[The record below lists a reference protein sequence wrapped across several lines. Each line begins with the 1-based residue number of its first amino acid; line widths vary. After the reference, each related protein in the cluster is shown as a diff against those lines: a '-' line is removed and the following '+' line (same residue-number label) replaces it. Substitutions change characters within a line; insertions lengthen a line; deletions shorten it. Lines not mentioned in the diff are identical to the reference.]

1 MRRIFT
7 ILAFSLCCSSVSWAV
22 PAFRAKKK
30 VTLDDGT
37 MLEVSLKGDESF
49 HFWQADDGRAVK
61 LQPNGYARFYTE
73 QEFQDATDA
82 VDQVRSQ
89 DNVRRLARRR
99 NYIGKFNKLEGKKK
113 CLVILMQYADVQF
126 KEGHNLELFRDMFNK
141 EGYTDNDFTGSVSD
155 YFKAQSYGKFE
166 IDFDVVGP
174 YTAKYKMSY
183 YGGND
188 TNGNDINPR
197 ALIEEGLMAADA
209 EVNYKDYDWDGDGE
223 VEQVFVLYAGYG
235 PNFGG
240 NEDNIWPHES
250 RLYRETPLKLDGV
263 KLDTYACSCEMYG
276 SAGNIIDGIG
286 AACHEFSHCLGYP
299 DFYDTSKGD
308 NYGMGDWDIMAGGN
322 YNNMSRTPISYSS
335 YERWMAGW
343 LTPVEINSE
352 TQIEDMKP
360 ITEVPEAYILYNDKN
375 RNEYYMLENR
385 QLQGFDAANSGHG
398 LLVLHVDYDE
408 GAWMGNT
415 PNASTP
421 ERMTFIPADGRRDW
435 RTEDGDLFPGTSG
448 NTALTDV
455 TTPAAELN
463 NRNTDGQKL
472 MHKSIERITEKDG
485 LISMLV
491 CAPLLSIPSFD
502 TPVWKDEQTVELSW
516 QPVDRAQGYELL
528 LSGNPRKGSVEE
540 AVCLDEDFAGC
551 YKSSV
556 GFSDI
561 GTKMDSY
568 TTNKGFSGKK
578 LYQSPEKLRI
588 GTSTT
593 TGFLRSPVMP
603 SLVTGDLT
611 VALEVKPLKEGT
623 KVKGVLDIVTN
634 TAATNQELS
643 FSFETATTLVLH
655 STVKFNERYVL
666 NLNPESGM
674 YISRLTLYDGN
685 FSEEELGLA
694 GKAMSPRRAAAMQKT
709 VTTNDTHY
717 TFEGLD
723 PAYEYDVQI
732 RATDDGRFSQ
742 WSDIMTFSNESAV
755 GGISSDANISP
766 DDAVYDL
773 QGRPVAMPLRRGIYI
788 VNGKKVMK

>member
-1 MRRIFT
+1 
-7 ILAFSLCCSSVSWAV
+7 
-22 PAFRAKKK
+22 
-30 VTLDDGT
+30 
-37 MLEVSLKGDESF
+37 
-49 HFWQADDGRAVK
+49 
-61 LQPNGYARFYTE
+61 
-73 QEFQDATDA
+73 
-82 VDQVRSQ
+82 
-89 DNVRRLARRR
+89 
-99 NYIGKFNKLEGKKK
+99 
-113 CLVILMQYADVQF
+113 
-126 KEGHNLELFRDMFNK
+126 
-141 EGYTDNDFTGSVSD
+141 
-155 YFKAQSYGKFE
+155 
-166 IDFDVVGP
+166 
-174 YTAKYKMSY
+174 
-183 YGGND
+183 
-188 TNGNDINPR
+188 
-197 ALIEEGLMAADA
+197 
-209 EVNYKDYDWDGDGE
+209 
-223 VEQVFVLYAGYG
+223 
-235 PNFGG
+235 
-240 NEDNIWPHES
+240 
-250 RLYRETPLKLDGV
+250 
-263 KLDTYACSCEMYG
+263 
-276 SAGNIIDGIG
+276 
-286 AACHEFSHCLGYP
+286 
-299 DFYDTSKGD
+299 
-308 NYGMGDWDIMAGGN
+308 
-322 YNNMSRTPISYSS
+322 
-335 YERWMAGW
+335 MAGW

-360 ITEVPEAYILYNDKN
+360 ITEAPEAYILYNDKN

-398 LLVLHVDYDE
+398 LLVLHVDYDQS
-408 GAWMGNT
+408 AWMGNT

-568 TTNKGFSGKK
+568 TTNPGFSGSK

-603 SLVTGDLT
+603 SLLTGDLT

-623 KVKGVLDIVTN
+623 KVKGVLNIVTN
-634 TAATNQELS
+634 TVATNQELS

-655 STVKFNERYVL
+655 STVKFNEKYYL
-666 NLNPESGM
+666 LLSPESGM

-755 GGISSDANISP
+755 RGISSDASISP

-773 QGRPVAMPLRRGIYI
+773 QGRHVGMPLRRGIYI

>member
-1 MRRIFT
+1 M
-7 ILAFSLCCSSVSWAV
+7 
-22 PAFRAKKK
+22 
-30 VTLDDGT
+30 DG
-37 MLEVSLKGDESF
+37 
-49 HFWQADDGRAVK
+49 Q
-61 LQPNGYARFYTE
+61 Y
-73 QEFQDATDA
+73 
-82 VDQVRSQ
+82 SQ
-89 DNVRRLARRR
+89 
-99 NYIGKFNKLEGKKK
+99 
-113 CLVILMQYADVQF
+113 
-126 KEGHNLELFRDMFNK
+126 
-141 EGYTDNDFTGSVSD
+141 
-155 YFKAQSYGKFE
+155 
-166 IDFDVVGP
+166 
-174 YTAKYKMSY
+174 
-183 YGGND
+183 
-188 TNGNDINPR
+188 
-197 ALIEEGLMAADA
+197 
-209 EVNYKDYDWDGDGE
+209 
-223 VEQVFVLYAGYG
+223 
-235 PNFGG
+235 
-240 NEDNIWPHES
+240 
-250 RLYRETPLKLDGV
+250 
-263 KLDTYACSCEMYG
+263 
-276 SAGNIIDGIG
+276 
-286 AACHEFSHCLGYP
+286 
-299 DFYDTSKGD
+299 
-308 NYGMGDWDIMAGGN
+308 
-322 YNNMSRTPISYSS
+322 
-335 YERWMAGW
+335 
-343 LTPVEINSE
+343 
-352 TQIEDMKP
+352 
-360 ITEVPEAYILYNDKN
+360 
-375 RNEYYMLENR
+375 
-385 QLQGFDAANSGHG
+385 
-398 LLVLHVDYDE
+398 
-408 GAWMGNT
+408 
-415 PNASTP
+415 
-421 ERMTFIPADGRRDW
+421 
-435 RTEDGDLFPGTSG
+435 FPGTSG

-568 TTNKGFSGKK
+568 TTNKGFSGSK
-578 LYQSPEKLRI
+578 LYQSPEKLRV

-593 TGFLRSPVMP
+593 TGYLRSPVMP
-603 SLVTGDLT
+603 SLLTGDLT
-611 VALEVKPLKEGT
+611 VALEVKPLKEGA
-623 KVKGVLDIVTN
+623 KVKGVLNIVTN

-655 STVKFNERYVL
+655 STVKFNEKYYL
-666 NLNPESGM
+666 QLSPESGM

-773 QGRPVAMPLRRGIYI
+773 QGRLVGMPLRRGIYI

>member
-1 MRRIFT
+1 MRKAF
-7 ILAFSLCCSSVSWAV
+7 ILLSLLLFCTTVSHAV
-22 PAFRAKKK
+22 PAFRARKTVKLTEGTNLE
-30 VTLDDGT
+30 VTL
-37 MLEVSLKGDESF
+37 SGDEYF
-49 HFWQADDGRAVK
+49 HYWQADDGRAIK
-61 LQPNGYARFYTE
+61 LLPDGDAMFYTE
-73 QEFQDATDA
+73 QELLETKDA
-82 VDQVRSQ
+82 VSKTRSLQ
-89 DNVRRLARRR
+89 GAHRLARRKS
-99 NYIGKFNKLEGKKK
+99 IGTINKLEGKKK
-113 CLVILMQYADVQF
+113 GLVILMQYADVKF
-126 KEGHNLELFRDMFNK
+126 KEGHTQVLFKDIFNK
-141 EGYTDNDFTGSVSD
+141 EGYKDNGFTGSVSD
-155 YFKAQSYGKFE
+155 YFKAQSYGKFT

-174 YTAKYKMSY
+174 YTAKFNQKY
-183 YGGND
+183 YGGNNS
-188 TNGNDINPR
+188 NGRDVNPT
-197 ALIEEGLMAADA
+197 ALIEEGVKAADA
-209 EVNYKDYDWDGDGE
+209 EVNFKDYDWDGDGE

-250 RLYRETPLKLDGV
+250 RLYRDTPLILDGV
-263 KLDTYACSCEMYG
+263 KVDTYACSCEMFG
-276 SAGNIIDGIG
+276 ESGDIIDGIG
-286 AACHEFSHCLGYP
+286 TACHEFSHCLGYP
-299 DFYDTSKGD
+299 DTYDISGGD
-308 NYGMGDWDIMAGGN
+308 NYGMGDWDLMCSGS
-322 YNNMSRTPISYSS
+322 YNNRSRTPVAYTS
-335 YERWMAGW
+335 YERWQAGW
-343 LTPVEINSE
+343 LTPTEINAE
-352 TQIEDMKP
+352 TQITEMKP
-360 ITEVPEAYILYNDKN
+360 LAESPEAYMLYNEKN
-375 RNEYYMLENR
+375 RNEYYLLENR
-385 QLQGFDAANSGHG
+385 QPVGFDTYIGGHG
-398 LLVLHVDYDE
+398 LLVVHVDFDQ
-408 GAWMGNT
+408 ASWNGNS

-421 ERMTFIPADGRRDW
+421 ERMKFIPADGIRNAI
-435 RTEDGDLFPGTSG
+435 TEDGDPFPSDNGV
-448 NTALTDV
+448 TALTDV
-455 TTPAAELN
+455 TKPAAVLN
-463 NRNTDGQKL
+463 NKNTDGKKL
-472 MHKSIERITEKDG
+472 MHKSIECITEKDG

-491 CAPLLSIPSFD
+491 CAPLLSVPSFE

-568 TTNKGFSGKK
+568 TTNKGFSGSK
-578 LYQSPEKLRI
+578 LYQSPEKLRV

-603 SLVTGDLT
+603 SLITGDLT

-623 KVKGVLDIVTN
+623 KVKGVLNIVTN

-732 RATDDGRFSQ
+732 RATDDGRLSQ

-755 GGISSDANISP
+755 RGISSDANFSS
-766 DDAVYDL
+766 DEAVYDL
-773 QGRPVAMPLRRGIYI
+773 QGRPVVMPLRSGIYI

>member
-7 ILAFSLCCSSVSWAV
+7 ILALSLCCSSVSWAV

-37 MLEVSLKGDESF
+37 MLEVTLKGDESF
-49 HFWQADDGRAVK
+49 HFWQADDGRAMK

-73 QEFQDATDA
+73 QEFLDATEA

-89 DNVRRLARRR
+89 DNARRLARR
-99 NYIGKFNKLEGKKK
+99 KAVCSFNKLEGKKK
-113 CLVILMQYADVQF
+113 GLVILMQYADVQF
-126 KEGHNLELFRDMFNK
+126 KEGHTQALYKDIFNK
-141 EGYTDNDFTGSVSD
+141 EGYTDNGFTGSVLD

-174 YTAKYKMSY
+174 YTAKNKMSY

-263 KLDTYACSCEMYG
+263 KIDTYACSCEMFG
-276 SAGNIIDGIG
+276 ESGNTIDGIG
-286 AACHEFSHCLGYP
+286 TACHEFSHCLGYP
-299 DFYDTSKGD
+299 DTYDTSGGD
-308 NYGMGDWDIMAGGN
+308 NYGMGDWDLMCSGS
-322 YNNMSRTPISYSS
+322 YNNRSRTPVAYTSH
-335 YERWMAGW
+335 ERWQAGW
-343 LTPVEINSE
+343 LTPTEINAE
-352 TQIEDMKP
+352 TQITDMKP
-360 ITEVPEAYILYNDKN
+360 LAESPEAYILYNEKN
-375 RNEYYMLENR
+375 RNEYYLLENR
-385 QLQGFDAANSGHG
+385 QPVGFDTYIGGHG
-398 LLVLHVDYDE
+398 LLVVHVDFDQ
-408 GAWMGNT
+408 GAWLGNV
-415 PNASTP
+415 PNASQP
-421 ERMTFIPADGRRDW
+421 ERMAFIPADGKRDS
-435 RTEDGDLFPGTSG
+435 RNESGDPFPGTG
-448 NTALTDV
+448 NVTALTDI
-455 TTPAAELN
+455 TTPAAVLN
-463 NRNTDGQKL
+463 NRNSDGQKL
-472 MHKSIERITEKDG
+472 MHKSIERIKEEDG
-485 LISMLV
+485 IISMLV
-491 CAPLLSIPSFD
+491 CAPLLSVPSFE
-502 TPVWKDEQTVELSW
+502 TPVWKDEQTLELSW
-516 QPVDRAQGYELL
+516 QPVDRAQGYEML

-568 TTNKGFSGKK
+568 TTNKGFSGSK

-603 SLVTGDLT
+603 SLITGDLT

-623 KVKGVLDIVTN
+623 MVKGVLNIVTN
-634 TAATNQELS
+634 TATTNQELS

-723 PAYEYDVQI
+723 PAYEYNVQI
-732 RATDDGRFSQ
+732 RATDDGRLSQ

-755 GGISSDANISP
+755 RGISSDANISP
-766 DDAVYDL
+766 DDAVYNL
-773 QGRPVAMPLRRGIYI
+773 QGQKVEHPQRGIYI
-788 VNGKKVMK
+788 RDGKKVLVR

>member
-1 MRRIFT
+1 
-7 ILAFSLCCSSVSWAV
+7 
-22 PAFRAKKK
+22 
-30 VTLDDGT
+30 
-37 MLEVSLKGDESF
+37 
-49 HFWQADDGRAVK
+49 
-61 LQPNGYARFYTE
+61 
-73 QEFQDATDA
+73 
-82 VDQVRSQ
+82 
-89 DNVRRLARRR
+89 
-99 NYIGKFNKLEGKKK
+99 
-113 CLVILMQYADVQF
+113 
-126 KEGHNLELFRDMFNK
+126 
-141 EGYTDNDFTGSVSD
+141 
-155 YFKAQSYGKFE
+155 
-166 IDFDVVGP
+166 
-174 YTAKYKMSY
+174 MSY

-455 TTPAAELN
+455 TTPAAVLN
-463 NRNTDGQKL
+463 TKNTDG
-472 MHKSIERITEKDG
+472 
-485 LISMLV
+485 
-491 CAPLLSIPSFD
+491 
-502 TPVWKDEQTVELSW
+502 
-516 QPVDRAQGYELL
+516 
-528 LSGNPRKGSVEE
+528 
-540 AVCLDEDFAGC
+540 
-551 YKSSV
+551 
-556 GFSDI
+556 
-561 GTKMDSY
+561 
-568 TTNKGFSGKK
+568 
-578 LYQSPEKLRI
+578 
-588 GTSTT
+588 
-593 TGFLRSPVMP
+593 
-603 SLVTGDLT
+603 
-611 VALEVKPLKEGT
+611 
-623 KVKGVLDIVTN
+623 
-634 TAATNQELS
+634 
-643 FSFETATTLVLH
+643 
-655 STVKFNERYVL
+655 
-666 NLNPESGM
+666 
-674 YISRLTLYDGN
+674 
-685 FSEEELGLA
+685 
-694 GKAMSPRRAAAMQKT
+694 
-709 VTTNDTHY
+709 
-717 TFEGLD
+717 
-723 PAYEYDVQI
+723 
-732 RATDDGRFSQ
+732 
-742 WSDIMTFSNESAV
+742 
-755 GGISSDANISP
+755 
-766 DDAVYDL
+766 
-773 QGRPVAMPLRRGIYI
+773 
-788 VNGKKVMK
+788 